1 MIKEQQ
7 QSSFYQWLGEQIKR
21 ARKNAN
27 LTQEEL
33 AKQLSL
39 SRVSVANIEKGK
51 QKIQIHTLIETAY
64 YLNMSFEDLYK
75 RALESLKFES
85 TIESR
90 IIREVDPKN
99 LAGIRNLKYLIT
111 ETLSKKIKPE

>member
-1 MIKEQQ
+1 MITGHQQ
-7 QSSFYQWLGEQIKR
+7 DAFYKWLGEQIKR

-27 LTQEEL
+27 LTQEDL
-33 AKQLSL
+33 AKQLNL

-64 YLNMSFEDLYK
+64 YLKMSFEDLY
-75 RALESLKFES
+75 RRSLEALRFDS

-99 LAGIRNLKYLIT
+99 LAGIKNLKNLISETISRNLK
-111 ETLSKKIKPE
+111 P

>member
-1 MIKEQQ
+1 MISGQQ
-7 QSSFYQWLGEQIKR
+7 QTAFYKWLGEQIKK

-27 LTQEEL
+27 LTQEDL

-51 QKIQIHTLIETAY
+51 QKIQIHTLIETAF
-64 YLNMSFEDLYK
+64 YLKMSFEDLY
-75 RALESLKFES
+75 RRSLEALKFDS

-99 LAGIRNLKYLIT
+99 LVGINNLKNLISETISRNLK
-111 ETLSKKIKPE
+111 P